1 MISWG
6 AASAS
11 DATLRAMGEKFP
23 GALNVAVFGQTETSP
38 ITCVLRGEDS
48 LRKLGSVG
56 RPIPGIQCRVVEEE
70 MNDVAVIGRPDPRW
84 GQIPV
89 AFVSLAPQ
97 ARLPLTELT
106 AFLDGRLASFK
117 RPKDLV
123 ALAALPRNAGG
134 KVVKGALRAQ
144 DEEAGG
150 WER

>member
-1 MISWG
+1 M
-6 AASAS
+6 
-11 DATLRAMGEKFP
+11 
-23 GALNVAVFGQTETSP
+23 
-38 ITCVLRGEDS
+38 LRGEDS